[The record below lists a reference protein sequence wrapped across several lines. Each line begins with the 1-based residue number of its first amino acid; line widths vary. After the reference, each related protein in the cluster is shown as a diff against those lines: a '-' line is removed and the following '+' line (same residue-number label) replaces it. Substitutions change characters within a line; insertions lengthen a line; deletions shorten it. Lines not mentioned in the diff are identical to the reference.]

1 MTPSEKFRRVQKT
14 TIPLGIW
21 SYDDIQDSLEK
32 DIFPF
37 TPHADAA
44 I

>member
-14 TIPLGIW
+14 TIPMGIW
-21 SYDDIQDSLEK
+21 SDDDIQDSLEK
-32 DIFPF
+32 DIFSLS
-37 TPHADAA
+37 PHSDAA